1 MYKYQVIG
9 KEIIAILK
17 QRKKEGEKTT
27 VLTAR
32 EVEELLN
39 VSERCG
45 AKPHSRYPLI
55 CQAMEYASGKY
66 QGAWID
72 GKNPSSTFTVE
83 YKLSIF

>member
-9 KEIIAILK
+9 KEIIDILK
-17 QRKKEGEKTT
+17 QRKKAGEKTT
-27 VLTAR
+27 ILTAK
-32 EVEELLN
+32 EVEELLD
-39 VSERCG
+39 VSARCG

-55 CQAMEYASGKY
+55 CQAMEYASGKF
-66 QGAWID
+66 QGTWID

>member
-9 KEIIAILK
+9 KEIIGILK
-17 QRKKEGEKTT
+17 ERKKVGDKT
-27 VLTAR
+27 VILTAK
-32 EVEELLN
+32 EIEELLN

-66 QGAWID
+66 QGTWLD
-72 GKNPSSTFTVE
+72 GKNPSSTFKVE
-83 YKLSIF
+83 YKLTMF

>member
-9 KEIIAILK
+9 KEIIDILK
-17 QRKKEGEKTT
+17 QRKKLGEKTT
-27 VLTAR
+27 ILTAK

-66 QGAWID
+66 QGTWID
-72 GKNPSSTFTVE
+72 GNNPSSTFTVE